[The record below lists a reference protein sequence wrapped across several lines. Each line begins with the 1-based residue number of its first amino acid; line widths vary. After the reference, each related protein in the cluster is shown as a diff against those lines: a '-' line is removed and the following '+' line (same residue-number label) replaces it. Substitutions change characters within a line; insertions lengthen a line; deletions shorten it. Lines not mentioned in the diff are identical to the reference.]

1 MHLRQY
7 GFVRFFRLKKSPRQ
21 YGLVRFFRLKKSPR
35 QYGFVRFFR
44 LKMHAR
50 DFTQG
55 SRHFCAFQQQK
66 KKALFRLKMNAKQ

>member
-1 MHLRQY
+1 
-7 GFVRFFRLKKSPRQ
+7 
-21 YGLVRFFRLKKSPR
+21 
-35 QYGFVRFFR
+35 
-44 LKMHAR
+44 MHAR